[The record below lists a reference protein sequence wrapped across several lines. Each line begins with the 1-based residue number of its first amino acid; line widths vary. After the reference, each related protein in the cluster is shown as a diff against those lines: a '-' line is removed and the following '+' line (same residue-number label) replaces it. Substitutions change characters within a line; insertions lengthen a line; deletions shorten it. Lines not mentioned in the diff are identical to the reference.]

1 MGKEAQKRLEATRDE
16 LADRA
21 GRQKQYAPT
30 EAVKK
35 LKDQLHIWAICPNM
49 VKPPADCDAYDELR
63 LAGVHGDLNEAG
75 TVYLLAA
82 KASEVNTNGCALR
95 RRTDGDVDKW
105 ISSDTACIWIANHDH
120 KPDPAWGERFI
131 ELKANNR
138 VVMTT
143 RETGSWEG

>member
-21 GRQKQYAPT
+21 DRHKQYAPT

-63 LAGVHGDLNEAG
+63 LAGVHG
-75 TVYLLAA
+75 
-82 KASEVNTNGCALR
+82 
-95 RRTDGDVDKW
+95 
-105 ISSDTACIWIANHDH
+105 
-120 KPDPAWGERFI
+120 F
-131 ELKANNR
+131 
-138 VVMTT
+138 
-143 RETGSWEG
+143 

>member
-35 LKDQLHIWAICPNM
+35 LKDQHYIWAICPNM

-63 LAGVHGDLNEAG
+63 LAGVHGL
-75 TVYLLAA
+75 
-82 KASEVNTNGCALR
+82 
-95 RRTDGDVDKW
+95 
-105 ISSDTACIWIANHDH
+105 
-120 KPDPAWGERFI
+120 
-131 ELKANNR
+131 
-138 VVMTT
+138 
-143 RETGSWEG
+143 